1 MIGIGEETGELSQML
16 LRLASFYESEVSQ
29 ATKDLSTVIEPALM
43 ILMGVVVGFFA
54 VSMISPMYNL
64 VGAF

>member
-1 MIGIGEETGELSQML
+1 MVAIGEETGELSGML
-16 LRLASFYESEVSQ
+16 LRLASFYENEVNQ
-29 ATKDLSTVIEPALM
+29 ATKDLSTIIEHLLM
-43 ILMGVVVGFFA
+43 IVIGIVVGFFA

>member
-1 MIGIGEETGELSQML
+1 MAIGEETGELSQML
-16 LRLASFYESEVSQ
+16 LRLAAFYENEVAQ
-29 ATKDLSTVIEPALM
+29 ATKDLSTIIEPVMM
-43 ILMGVVVGFFA
+43 IIIGIVVGFFA